1 LLTLSSDEEPKKS
14 VNVVKQKKRSGKL
27 RKAAS
32 ATRQRRHD
40 AERRKSIGVL
50 LRIGEANPA
59 FCQRRA
65 RNK

>member
-1 LLTLSSDEEPKKS
+1 LLTLSSGEEPKENA
-14 VNVVKQKKRSGKL
+14 NVVKQKKPNAKL
-27 RKAAS
+27 RKTAS
-32 ATRQRRHD
+32 ATRQRKHN